1 MSTQYLLNRGERFT
15 EILKQSQFSPK
26 TIELQVVLLY
36 SASRGYLD
44 HMPVG
49 KIGEYEK
56 AVIQKV
62 EPQLL
67 EQIRKKGQITPEL
80 DKQIADFL
88 NRLKQLG

>member
-1 MSTQYLLNRGERFT
+1 
-15 EILKQSQFSPK
+15 
-26 TIELQVVLLY
+26 
-36 SASRGYLD
+36 
-44 HMPVG
+44 MPVG